1 MIAWSPSSSSAL
13 VPTYLRNIQ
22 HHASDTHAMHMDHMA
37 SLIRRSE
44 PWSYSRNRT
53 ISRRVNRGW
62 QRQAER
68 WNGATH
74 AVGVRR
80 AFVVVLFRG
89 LGAAHMPS
97 AGRSI
102 AVASGS
108 GDAAISAL
116 SSSMRLRVSD
126 ISSSKFTT
134 SLT

>member
-1 MIAWSPSSSSAL
+1 MHTA
-13 VPTYLRNIQ
+13 T
-22 HHASDTHAMHMDHMA
+22 HMDHMA
-37 SLIRRSE
+37 TECDTTE

-53 ISRRVNRGW
+53 ISHRVKRGW

-74 AVGVRR
+74 AVGFRR

-89 LGAAHMPS
+89 LGAAHMPL

-108 GDAAISAL
+108 GEAAISAL
-116 SSSMRLRVSD
+116 SSSMRSRVSD